1 MARGSD
7 IAGEVQSKVGSG
19 GVSDG
24 VCLCGRLLEGVQR
37 ARMAIIKM
45 FVDERED
52 LVFEI
57 RGVDIEAFPSD
68 GASQRGDFRG
78 VRIG

>member
-1 MARGSD
+1 
-7 IAGEVQSKVGSG
+7 
-19 GVSDG
+19 
-24 VCLCGRLLEGVQR
+24 
-37 ARMAIIKM
+37 MAIVKM

>member
-1 MARGSD
+1 
-7 IAGEVQSKVGSG
+7 
-19 GVSDG
+19 
-24 VCLCGRLLEGVQR
+24 
-37 ARMAIIKM
+37 MAIVKM

-68 GASQRGDFRG
+68 GSSQRGDFRG